1 MGVFTRRII
10 KENLDQVDVFLQ
22 DNNNE
27 IFVVQDI
34 PDTFVQGRTAF
45 KIFGS
50 NLLLDNVPLKIEILD
65 KSGETV
71 YVQPIKYGLTNP
83 KLPYRHI
90 SVEVYREINVPGEA
104 KLVILGELD
113 PSVVNVP
120 QQFQGRYNVKY
131 SKVINIDTFSFKN
144 TQPILFYKK
153 PTFTARESVVAR
165 KKVNPVVDNF
175 ISGSQIFGKV
185 KDDLRGQ
192 RFGAGYQVNTQTDTN
207 EGGKAD
213 SPTGDV
219 KAEVDTYKYKTGL
232 FGKKAVLSRRG
243 IKEDRASEEPPQ
255 MKIFSNERPGPFNA
269 KMVGGTINVRNIQ
282 LTDSQKQNLSGLSPN
297 SGINP
302 IGQSEINERFSTDG
316 SSETIPDF
324 SGKIERVVNDHEL
337 YVSKPYS
344 VDFKDLGAAY
354 PVKIYSDIG
363 IQNFTAP
370 NNASSGVYSNFT
382 ASFVDW
388 SVPSTS
394 SFHFDSFV
402 DINLKNLRTFSGDI
416 YRIKAYGASDESTAD
431 FPVLLDTVIESPEL
445 LRDTTSPSGFLR
457 SGYFRDQTHTD
468 KYWNGFGGNNQ
479 TTTFTNNYT
488 SSLLIDSVFLSGSYE
503 SHDEVG
509 RFELNSTYS
518 FTLQKDVP
526 YTLSFRAK
534 GKRSDKN
541 NEDGSSFKSAKLLF
555 HLSGSNIT
563 DYDGKSKLKYSGSF
577 GSTITNETGQLVGL
591 EIDDTNKPST
601 DEYVDFGLVNHT
613 FFPKFKLDQ
622 QTNTDTILQL
632 RVHSGY
638 WAISEL
644 SLRPAQDTGFS
655 PDEFSFR
662 VPIPP
667 GANNSPNNF
676 DFLVEYYDVDGN
688 VAETSTFINNVQ
700 ISGSALIIQ
709 GSQNMLTGSLFLGN
723 LQGSGIEMRGGSA
736 YIRAV
741 GYTGF
746 KNAQAGTGGG
756 FFMWSGS
763 VAPGDV
769 TQDSY
774 TGAGLEIHDGNTG
787 VSESFFKFRTKDADN
802 VVGGVPQS
810 TFDIKTSRFFLG
822 NSTSNFISGSNSK
835 IEISS
840 SNFHLQNNGDVIMQG
855 TITAEA
861 GGTIGGFTIGSD
873 NLTST
878 NFVLNTTNKSLTL
891 GNSNTIFIA
900 DADTGI
906 QLGNATF
913 ASAPFSVTTE
923 GVLKAESGTIG
934 GFTLGS
940 TTLTGGKLQ
949 LLNDGTIQS
958 EGFQNNVAGSGFQLT
973 ANNGGFLEV
982 ENASIRGTLK
992 TTVFEKETV
1001 NAVGGQLY
1009 IANSTVLTGSNIA
1022 PGGIH
1027 TSTQTTMSVENVS
1040 GFVPNEILSIKKVSP
1055 TGFGTEYVLVNSSS
1069 RNDPSSDIDLSGN
1082 IMVTRGFG
1090 SGVSGDSGSLGD
1102 SPGAAQSYS
1111 GSQVIVSTGK
1121 PPNTGYMRLNANPN
1135 DPTTPY
1141 MDIVER
1147 TGSGIY
1153 DIQLKTRLGDLSGVA
1168 GTRNVPSGFEGFGLM
1183 SEVAFLSGSQIKL
1196 EAPTFLL
1203 GDRNSNFISGSNG
1216 NLSLTSQTFN
1226 LNTTSTKL
1234 DSSNG
1239 GALGLGPT
1247 APTNLTSSGVFL
1259 SGSGEF
1265 NLQQSQSYFR
1275 GDKDGIEIS
1284 FPNFSVTKTGTL
1296 TANDGNFNGRIE
1308 AESGFFGTDSSN
1320 GWTIDS
1326 NKIKSVVTDASK
1338 TGSIEI
1344 DATPTSPNISLTSG
1358 SFVAEIVPDF
1368 TTATNILAGGG
1379 ITYNNG
1385 TFTSG
1390 SSNNGTAHTSNVT
1403 PGNTS
1408 TGINLFTAYSNE
1420 TTSTFGT
1427 SVPTQNTGSNGFGYR
1442 SSVAGQI
1449 KVTVA
1454 TPNFNEL
1461 GFNLLG
1467 SFRVQGEVQLYV
1479 NNSLVSASITTINT
1493 SITPGDSAF
1502 STLVRTINFSGV
1514 HSHTLAGNHNLH
1526 WKVEN
1531 LRVTN
1536 NSLREEIVLEDSGG
1550 NFLGTQEIDANITRL
1565 ETFFTDAKHIVSN
1578 RKTELAPAGIQL
1590 VNLSSETLNS
1600 EDNTYFR
1607 VAAAEDKRIDIL
1619 NKTTTVTGSIKLCDN
1634 AVVGSGFVS
1643 VPTGSKLK
1651 AGYRFNTR
1659 ADSLGFTSLVNNTI
1673 SVTLTGTEKF
1683 RFDAANAIF
1692 HADND
1697 IIAFSNTTS
1706 DKRFKKNVI
1715 PISNGLD
1722 KVLKLR
1728 GVEFD
1733 WKDEYKDKGHDLGF
1747 IAQEVE
1753 EVSGLE
1759 PLVSENWN
1767 IRTDEQGV
1775 KTVSYEKVIPV
1786 LVEAVKEQQKQ
1797 IDELKKKLEEL

>member
-65 KSGETV
+65 KAGETV

-153 PTFTARESVVAR
+153 PTFTALESVVAR
-165 KKVNPVVDNF
+165 KKVNPVVDSF

-185 KDDLRGQ
+185 KDDLRGK

-255 MKIFSNERPGPFNA
+255 MKIFSNERPGPFTA

-282 LTDSQKQNLSGLSPN
+282 LTDGQKQQLSGLSPN

-445 LRDTTSPSGFLR
+445 LKDTTSPSGFLR

-769 TQDSY
+769 TQDNY

-787 VSESFFKFRTKDADN
+787 VNESFFKFRTIDADN
-802 VVGGVPQS
+802 NFS
-810 TFDIKTSRFFLG
+810 SSFDIKTSRFFLG
-822 NSTSNFISGSNSK
+822 QENTNFISGALGN

-840 SNFHLQNNGDVIMQG
+840 SNFHLTRLGN
-855 TITAEA
+855 ITASNFRMDSGVIKDTVTILGSVSA
-861 GGTIGGFTIGSD
+861 NSILTPASIGGNPATVLNASSSIKSDGLARFVSASIGGFQV
-873 NLTST
+873 ST
-878 NFVLNTTNKSLTL
+878 NQIKSTNEKLILSSN
-891 GNSNTIFIA
+891 GNI
-900 DADTGI
+900 TG
-906 QLGNATF
+906 T
-913 ASAPFSVTTE
+913 
-923 GVLKAESGTIG
+923 SGTIG

-940 TTLTGGKLQ
+940 STITGGNLV
-949 LLNDGTIQS
+949 LDADGTIRS
-958 EGFQNNVAGSGFQLT
+958 ANFQENLAGSGFKLT
-973 ANNGGFLEV
+973 ADNGGFLEV
-982 ENASIRGTLK
+982 ENARIRGTLK
-992 TTVFEKETV
+992 TAVFEKETV
-1001 NAVGGQLY
+1001 NAVGGELY
-1009 IANSTVLTGSNIA
+1009 IANSTVLTGSSIN

-1027 TSTQTTMSVENVS
+1027 APTQNTMSVENAS
-1040 GFVPNEILSIKKVSP
+1040 GFAQNEILRIKKVSP
-1055 TGFGTEYVLVNSSS
+1055 TGFNTEYVLVNSAS
-1069 RNDPSSDIDLSGN
+1069 RNDPSSDTDLSGN
-1082 IMVTRGFG
+1082 LFVTR
-1090 SGVSGDSGSLGD
+1090 
-1102 SPGAAQSYS
+1102 
-1111 GSQVIVSTGK
+1111 
-1121 PPNTGYMRLNANPN
+1121 
-1135 DPTTPY
+1135 
-1141 MDIVER
+1141 
-1147 TGSGIY
+1147 
-1153 DIQLKTRLGDLSGVA
+1153 
-1168 GTRNVPSGFEGFGLM
+1168 
-1183 SEVAFLSGSQIKL
+1183 
-1196 EAPTFLL
+1196 
-1203 GDRNSNFISGSNG
+1203 
-1216 NLSLTSQTFN
+1216 
-1226 LNTTSTKL
+1226 
-1234 DSSNG
+1234 
-1239 GALGLGPT
+1239 
-1247 APTNLTSSGVFL
+1247 
-1259 SGSGEF
+1259 
-1265 NLQQSQSYFR
+1265 
-1275 GDKDGIEIS
+1275 
-1284 FPNFSVTKTGTL
+1284 
-1296 TANDGNFNGRIE
+1296 
-1308 AESGFFGTDSSN
+1308 
-1320 GWTIDS
+1320 
-1326 NKIKSVVTDASK
+1326 SK
-1338 TGSIEI
+1338 
-1344 DATPTSPNISLTSG
+1344 
-1358 SFVAEIVPDF
+1358 
-1368 TTATNILAGGG
+1368 
-1379 ITYNNG
+1379 
-1385 TFTSG
+1385 
-1390 SSNNGTAHTSNVT
+1390 
-1403 PGNTS
+1403 
-1408 TGINLFTAYSNE
+1408 
-1420 TTSTFGT
+1420 
-1427 SVPTQNTGSNGFGYR
+1427 
-1442 SSVAGQI
+1442 
-1449 KVTVA
+1449 
-1454 TPNFNEL
+1454 
-1461 GFNLLG
+1461 
-1467 SFRVQGEVQLYV
+1467 
-1479 NNSLVSASITTINT
+1479 
-1493 SITPGDSAF
+1493 
-1502 STLVRTINFSGV
+1502 
-1514 HSHTLAGNHNLH
+1514 
-1526 WKVEN
+1526 
-1531 LRVTN
+1531 
-1536 NSLREEIVLEDSGG
+1536 
-1550 NFLGTQEIDANITRL
+1550 
-1565 ETFFTDAKHIVSN
+1565 
-1578 RKTELAPAGIQL
+1578 
-1590 VNLSSETLNS
+1590 
-1600 EDNTYFR
+1600 
-1607 VAAAEDKRIDIL
+1607 
-1619 NKTTTVTGSIKLCDN
+1619 
-1634 AVVGSGFVS
+1634 
-1643 VPTGSKLK
+1643 
-1651 AGYRFNTR
+1651 
-1659 ADSLGFTSLVNNTI
+1659 
-1673 SVTLTGTEKF
+1673 
-1683 RFDAANAIF
+1683 
-1692 HADND
+1692 
-1697 IIAFSNTTS
+1697 
-1706 DKRFKKNVI
+1706 
-1715 PISNGLD
+1715 
-1722 KVLKLR
+1722 
-1728 GVEFD
+1728 
-1733 WKDEYKDKGHDLGF
+1733 
-1747 IAQEVE
+1747 
-1753 EVSGLE
+1753 
-1759 PLVSENWN
+1759 
-1767 IRTDEQGV
+1767 
-1775 KTVSYEKVIPV
+1775 
-1786 LVEAVKEQQKQ
+1786 
-1797 IDELKKKLEEL
+1797 

>member
-65 KSGETV
+65 KAGETV

-153 PTFTARESVVAR
+153 PTFTALESVVAR

-185 KDDLRGQ
+185 KDDLRGK

-213 SPTGDV
+213 SPAGDV

-255 MKIFSNERPGPFNA
+255 MKIFSNERPGPFTA
-269 KMVGGTINVRNIQ
+269 KMVGGTINVRNIK
-282 LTDSQKQNLSGLSPN
+282 LTDGQKQKLSGLSPN

-302 IGQSEINERFSTDG
+302 ITQPEINERFSTDG
-316 SSETIPDF
+316 STETIPDF

-402 DINLKNLRTFSGDI
+402 DISLKNLRTFSGDI

-445 LRDTTSPSGFLR
+445 LKDTTSPSGFLR

-563 DYDGKSKLKYSGSF
+563 DYDGKSNLKYSGSF
-577 GSTITNETGQLVGL
+577 GSTITNETGKLVGL
-591 EIDDTNKPST
+591 EIDDKNKPST
-601 DEYVDFGLVNHT
+601 DGYVDFGLVTHT
-613 FFPKFKLDQ
+613 FFPKFKLDK
-622 QTNTDTILQL
+622 QTNTDSILQL

-709 GSQNMLTGSLFLGN
+709 GSDNMLTGSLFLGN
-723 LQGSGIEMRGGSA
+723 LQGSGIEMKGGSA
-736 YIRAV
+736 FIRAV
-741 GYTGF
+741 GYKGF
-746 KNAQAGTGGG
+746 KSASLGQGGG

-763 VAPGDV
+763 VAPGGE
-769 TQDSY
+769 TQDNY

-787 VSESFFKFRTKDADN
+787 NNESFFKFRTIDADN
-802 VVGGVPQS
+802 SYNS
-810 TFDIKTSRFFLG
+810 TFDVKTSRFFFG
-822 NSTSNFISGSNSK
+822 DESAGNFISGSSGNIKIQAKGETLISGSQVTVATPTFFLGGQSQFISGSNGN

-840 SNFHLQNNGDVIMQG
+840 SNFHLQNDGDVVMQG

-861 GGTIGGFTIGSD
+861 GGTIGGFTINANDLTGGSGA
-873 NLTST
+873 ST
-878 NFVLNTTNKSLTL
+878 IKLASGV
-891 GNSNTIFIA
+891 
-900 DADTGI
+900 GI
-906 QLGNATF
+906 HLGNANLV
-913 ASAPFSVTTE
+913 SAPFSVTNA

-934 GFTLGS
+934 GFTLGGS
-940 TTLTGGKLQ
+940 TIVGGNLTL
-949 LLNDGTIQS
+949 NSNGTIRS
-958 EGFQNNVAGSGFQLT
+958 TNFQENLAGSGFKLT
-973 ANNGGFLEV
+973 ADDGGFLEV
-982 ENASIRGTLK
+982 ENARIRGTLK
-992 TTVFEKETV
+992 TAVFEKETV
-1001 NAVGGQLY
+1001 NAVGGELY
-1009 IANSTVLTGSNIA
+1009 IANSTVLTGSSIN

-1027 TSTQTTMSVENVS
+1027 TPTQNTMSVENAS
-1040 GFVPNEILSIKKVSP
+1040 GFAQGEILRLKKVSA
-1055 TGFGTEYVLVNSSS
+1055 TGFNTEYVFVNSSS
-1069 RNDPSSDIDLSGN
+1069 RNDPSSDTDLSGN
-1082 IMVTRGFG
+1082 LFVTRSFG
-1090 SGVSGDSGSLGD
+1090 NGISGVSSSVGETA
-1102 SPGAAQSYS
+1102 GAAVSYS
-1111 GSQVIVSTGK
+1111 GSQVIVSTGRYISGNA
-1121 PPNTGYMRLNANPN
+1121 PNTVGSGYMRLNAR
-1135 DPTTPY
+1135 PTDASTPF

-1153 DIQLKTRLGDLSGVA
+1153 DVELKARLGDLSGVA
-1168 GTRNVPSGFEGFGLM
+1168 GTRNVPEGFTGFGLM

-1203 GDRNSNFISGSNG
+1203 GDLNSNFVSGSNN
-1216 NLSLTSQTFN
+1216 NLQISSSKFHLQESGDVILNDITASNANVSGKITAQTGTIGGFNIGSDLDSTSGTLKLKGASGQITASAALVSGSNVTLGTDIFR
-1226 LNTTSTKL
+1226 LNTTNLLIESSTPQIRVGPVSGGSRITL
-1234 DSSNG
+1234 DGSSAELTFNSGSAATEVIKIDEKNSFTLFDATTASNVTTTGPELLFKNG
-1239 GALGLGPT
+1239 GAVR
-1247 APTNLTSSGVFL
+1247 A
-1259 SGSGEF
+1259 SGSHALGAQQVFGF
-1265 NLQQSQSYFR
+1265 NSERAFFQGGRNGAVLDVRNVHNAGFAR
-1275 GDKDGIEIS
+1275 GAYIS
-1284 FPNFSVTKTGTL
+1284 AFANGGGTGAIGL
-1296 TANDGNFNGRIE
+1296 N
-1308 AESGFFGTDSSN
+1308 
-1320 GWTIDS
+1320 
-1326 NKIKSVVTDASK
+1326 TDAK
-1338 TGSIEI
+1338 A
-1344 DATPTSPNISLTSG
+1344 DTSG
-1358 SFVAEIVPDF
+1358 DSAVAV
-1368 TTATNILAGGG
+1368 
-1379 ITYNNG
+1379 
-1385 TFTSG
+1385 
-1390 SSNNGTAHTSNVT
+1390 
-1403 PGNTS
+1403 
-1408 TGINLFTAYSNE
+1408 
-1420 TTSTFGT
+1420 
-1427 SVPTQNTGSNGFGYR
+1427 
-1442 SSVAGQI
+1442 SSVAIQTNSGNSTGDV
-1449 KVTVA
+1449 K
-1454 TPNFNEL
+1454 
-1461 GFNLLG
+1461 GG
-1467 SFRVQGEVQLYV
+1467 SFTAQVHASQTNDDVFGVIGTVLNTSGGSYTSRGSAVQGVGGKYAIHGKSAGTYQGFFEGIVAATNDVIAFQSSDKRLKT
-1479 NNSLVSASITTINT
+1479 NIQKIDKPLEKILKLNGVSFEWKRDI
-1493 SITPGDSAF
+1493 DE
-1502 STLVRTINFSGV
+1502 
-1514 HSHTLAGNHNLH
+1514 
-1526 WKVEN
+1526 KVEN
-1531 LRVTN
+1531 KTN
-1536 NSLREEIVLEDSGG
+1536 I
-1550 NFLGTQEIDANITRL
+1550 
-1565 ETFFTDAKHIVSN
+1565 
-1578 RKTELAPAGIQL
+1578 
-1590 VNLSSETLNS
+1590 
-1600 EDNTYFR
+1600 
-1607 VAAAEDKRIDIL
+1607 
-1619 NKTTTVTGSIKLCDN
+1619 
-1634 AVVGSGFVS
+1634 
-1643 VPTGSKLK
+1643 
-1651 AGYRFNTR
+1651 
-1659 ADSLGFTSLVNNTI
+1659 
-1673 SVTLTGTEKF
+1673 
-1683 RFDAANAIF
+1683 
-1692 HADND
+1692 
-1697 IIAFSNTTS
+1697 
-1706 DKRFKKNVI
+1706 
-1715 PISNGLD
+1715 
-1722 KVLKLR
+1722 
-1728 GVEFD
+1728 GV
-1733 WKDEYKDKGHDLGF
+1733 

-1753 EVSGLE
+1753 KVLPEIVKKRDDGYLAVKYE
-1759 PLVSENWN
+1759 QLV
-1767 IRTDEQGV
+1767 
-1775 KTVSYEKVIPV
+1775 PV
-1786 LVEAVKEQQKQ
+1786 LIEGIKEQQEQ

>member
-50 NLLLDNVPLKIEILD
+50 NLLLDNVPLKVEILD
-65 KSGETV
+65 KAGETV

-83 KLPYRHI
+83 KLPYRYV

-153 PTFTARESVVAR
+153 PTFTALESVVAR
-165 KKVNPVVDNF
+165 KKVNPVVDSF
-175 ISGSQIFGKV
+175 VSGSQIFGKV

-255 MKIFSNERPGPFNA
+255 MKIFSNERPGPFTA

-282 LTDSQKQNLSGLSPN
+282 LTDGQKRNLSGLSPN

-563 DYDGKSKLKYSGSF
+563 DYDGKSNLKYSGSF
-577 GSTITNETGQLVGL
+577 GSTITNETGKLVGL
-591 EIDDTNKPST
+591 EIDDKNKPST
-601 DEYVDFGLVNHT
+601 DGYVDFGLVTHT
-613 FFPKFKLDQ
+613 FFPKFKLDK
-622 QTNTDTILQL
+622 QTNTDSILQL

-709 GSQNMLTGSLFLGN
+709 GSDNMLTGSLFLGN
-723 LQGSGIEMRGGSA
+723 LQGSGIEMKGGSA
-736 YIRAV
+736 FIRAV
-741 GYTGF
+741 GYKGF
-746 KNAQAGTGGG
+746 KSASLGQGGG

-763 VAPGDV
+763 VAPGGE
-769 TQDSY
+769 TQDNY

-787 VSESFFKFRTKDADN
+787 NNESFFKFRTIDADN
-802 VVGGVPQS
+802 SYNS
-810 TFDIKTSRFFLG
+810 TFDVKTSRFFLG
-822 NSTSNFISGSNSK
+822 DESAGNFISGSSGNIKIQAKGETLISGSQVTVATPTFFLGGQSQFISGSNGN

-840 SNFHLQNNGDVIMQG
+840 SNFHLQNDGDVVMQG

-861 GGTIGGFTIGSD
+861 GGTIGGFTINANDLTGGSGA
-873 NLTST
+873 ST
-878 NFVLNTTNKSLTL
+878 IKLASGV
-891 GNSNTIFIA
+891 
-900 DADTGI
+900 GI
-906 QLGNATF
+906 HLGNANLV
-913 ASAPFSVTTE
+913 SAPFSVTNA

-934 GFTLGS
+934 GWTLGANS
-940 TTLTGGKLQ
+940 FTGGKMLIS
-949 LLNDGTIQS
+949 NDGTIQS
-958 EGFQNNVAGSGFQLT
+958 TDFQSNVSGKGFKLT
-973 ANNGGFLEV
+973 ADDGGFLEV
-982 ENASIRGTLK
+982 ENAKIRGTLK
-992 TTVFEKETV
+992 TTVFEKESV

-1009 IANSTVLTGSNIA
+1009 IANSTVLTGSSLN

-1027 TSTQTTMSVENVS
+1027 TATQTTMSVENAS
-1040 GFVPNEILSIKKVSP
+1040 GFVEDEILAIKKVDT
-1055 TGFGTEYVLVNSSS
+1055 TGFSTEYVLVNSAS
-1069 RNDPSSDIDLSGN
+1069 RNDPSSDTDLSGN
-1082 IMVTRGFG
+1082 LFVQRGYG
-1090 SGVSGDSGSLGD
+1090 SGTTGDSGSLGD
-1102 SPGAAQSYS
+1102 SPSSATSYS

-1135 DPTTPY
+1135 DKTTPY

-1147 TGSGIY
+1147 TGSGLY
-1153 DIQLKTRLGDLSGVA
+1153 DVELKTRLGDLSGVA

-1196 EAPTFLL
+1196 EAPTFLF
-1203 GDRNSNFISGSNG
+1203 GDLNSNFVSGSNSNLQISSSKFHLQNNGDVTMSGQINAEGGTIGGFTISDTKLFSNQSTEFFEILSNPSSLVGEIRLTAIDAEKAQGFHVKYNATGGNQGVFFHVGDSNSGGSRISLDNRGSTEDLLISGSN
-1216 NLSLTSQTFN
+1216 FE
-1226 LNTTSTKL
+1226 LNNGSITMGGDISFTTGSVGQHVKI
-1234 DSSNG
+1234 G
-1239 GALGLGPT
+1239 KV
-1247 APTNLTSSGVFL
+1247 TNSDMGFL
-1259 SGSGEF
+1259 SGTRTGIVVGAGGSAGIIRVYEDQYSG
-1265 NLQQSQSYFR
+1265 
-1275 GDKDGIEIS
+1275 IS
-1284 FPNFSVTKTGTL
+1284 
-1296 TANDGNFNGRIE
+1296 
-1308 AESGFFGTDSSN
+1308 
-1320 GWTIDS
+1320 IDS
-1326 NKIKSVVTDASK
+1326 NATLYGASSEPTVTGISDSRPQITMGHDFNNPSKLIFRHSGGGTKMFVYNNASHNTSNADEYIRLQPGASGSVTLCEAGNTGVGIGTKIPQELLHVNGSVRVGNGSEGTPALYFNSTDD
-1338 TGSIEI
+1338 GFYH
-1344 DATPTSPNISLTSG
+1344 LTSG
-1358 SFVAEIVPDF
+1358 DA
-1368 TTATNILAGGG
+1368 
-1379 ITYNNG
+1379 
-1385 TFTSG
+1385 
-1390 SSNNGTAHTSNVT
+1390 
-1403 PGNTS
+1403 
-1408 TGINLFTAYSNE
+1408 GIN
-1420 TTSTFGT
+1420 
-1427 SVPTQNTGSNGFGYR
+1427 V
-1442 SSVAGQI
+1442 
-1449 KVTVA
+1449 
-1454 TPNFNEL
+1454 
-1461 GFNLLG
+1461 
-1467 SFRVQGEVQLYV
+1467 
-1479 NNSLVSASITTINT
+1479 
-1493 SITPGDSAF
+1493 
-1502 STLVRTINFSGV
+1502 
-1514 HSHTLAGNHNLH
+1514 
-1526 WKVEN
+1526 
-1531 LRVTN
+1531 
-1536 NSLREEIVLEDSGG
+1536 
-1550 NFLGTQEIDANITRL
+1550 
-1565 ETFFTDAKHIVSN
+1565 
-1578 RKTELAPAGIQL
+1578 
-1590 VNLSSETLNS
+1590 
-1600 EDNTYFR
+1600 
-1607 VAAAEDKRIDIL
+1607 
-1619 NKTTTVTGSIKLCDN
+1619 
-1634 AVVGSGFVS
+1634 
-1643 VPTGSKLK
+1643 
-1651 AGYRFNTR
+1651 
-1659 ADSLGFTSLVNNTI
+1659 LVNN
-1673 SVTLTGTEKF
+1673 VQEFLFADGGG
-1683 RFDAANAIF
+1683 F
-1692 HADND
+1692 HADGD
-1697 IIAFSNTTS
+1697 ITAFSNTTDS
-1706 DKRFKKNVI
+1706 DIRLKENIKLLEN
-1715 PISNGLD
+1715 NLE
-1722 KVLKLR
+1722 KVLQLKPSSFR
-1728 GVEFD
+1728 
-1733 WKDEYKDKGHDLGF
+1733 WKIQDKENDIGL
-1747 IAQEVE
+1747 IAQDV
-1753 EVSGLE
+1753 
-1759 PLVSENWN
+1759 
-1767 IRTDEQGV
+1767 
-1775 KTVSYEKVIPV
+1775 EKVIPE
-1786 LVEAVKEQQKQ
+1786 LVKEKSSIGKTKELLDGDKHKTVDYSKLTTLLIGAVQEQQKQ
-1797 IDELKKKLEEL
+1797 IDELKKKLEDL

>member
-65 KSGETV
+65 KAGETV

-165 KKVNPVVDNF
+165 KKVNPVVDSF
-175 ISGSQIFGKV
+175 ISGSQIYGKV

-255 MKIFSNERPGPFNA
+255 MKIFSNERPGPFTA

-445 LRDTTSPSGFLR
+445 LKDTTSPSGFLR

-861 GGTIGGFTIGSD
+861 GGTIGGFTINANDLTGGSGG
-873 NLTST
+873 ST
-878 NFVLNTTNKSLTL
+878 IKLASGV
-891 GNSNTIFIA
+891 
-900 DADTGI
+900 GI
-906 QLGNATF
+906 HLGNASL
-913 ASAPFSVTTE
+913 ASAPFSVTNA

-1090 SGVSGDSGSLGD
+1090 NGVSGDSGSLGD

-1153 DIQLKTRLGDLSGVA
+1153 DVQLKTRLGDLSGVA
-1168 GTRNVPSGFEGFGLM
+1168 GTRNIPSGFEGFGLM
-1183 SEVAFLSGSQIKL
+1183 TETAFLSGSNIKL
-1196 EAPTFLL
+1196 EAPRFLL
-1203 GDRNSNFISGSNG
+1203 GDLNSTFVSGSNR
-1216 NLSLTSQTFN
+1216 NLQISSSKFHLKESGDVIINDITASNANVSGKITAQTGTIGGFNIGSDLDASSGTLKLKGASGQLTASAAQITGKITAQTGTIGGF
-1226 LNTTSTKL
+1226 TIGTDL
-1234 DSSNG
+1234 DSSSGNLKIAGSNGQIRSG
-1239 GALGLGPT
+1239 GA
-1247 APTNLTSSGVFL
+1247 TSK
-1259 SGSGEF
+1259 
-1265 NLQQSQSYFR
+1265 R
-1275 GDKDGIEIS
+1275 
-1284 FPNFSVTKTGTL
+1284 VTI
-1296 TANDGNFNGRIE
+1296 N
-1308 AESGFFGTDSSN
+1308 DSS
-1320 GWTIDS
+1320 
-1326 NKIKSVVTDASK
+1326 
-1338 TGSIEI
+1338 
-1344 DATPTSPNISLTSG
+1344 LT
-1358 SFVAEIVPDF
+1358 FH
-1368 TTATNILAGGG
+1368 N
-1379 ITYNNG
+1379 
-1385 TFTSG
+1385 
-1390 SSNNGTAHTSNVT
+1390 SSNNQVLELTGSMSKTITLGLQGNTTFTTNGGIEFSDAGGIFINGTAAGSFADVFIGPNNIVHQANNQTEKYSQIFGNYLASGFGANKDALGSLIFAQQNASNTDITVQALEVYT
-1403 PGNTS
+1403 NDASGRTGNTVR
-1408 TGINLFTAYSNE
+1408 G
-1420 TTSTFGT
+1420 
-1427 SVPTQNTGSNGFGYR
+1427 
-1442 SSVAGQI
+1442 I
-1449 KVTVA
+1449 KVTA
-1454 TPNFNEL
+1454 IGGSL
-1461 GFNLLG
+1461 GTGQDVRGIDVNMTAASNANNYG
-1467 SFRVQGEVQLYV
+1467 IYV
-1479 NNSLVSASITTINT
+1479 NGGGSTAFGMYSVGKIAS
-1493 SITPGDSAF
+1493 
-1502 STLVRTINFSGV
+1502 
-1514 HSHTLAGNHNLH
+1514 
-1526 WKVEN
+1526 
-1531 LRVTN
+1531 
-1536 NSLREEIVLEDSGG
+1536 
-1550 NFLGTQEIDANITRL
+1550 Q
-1565 ETFFTDAKHIVSN
+1565 
-1578 RKTELAPAGIQL
+1578 
-1590 VNLSSETLNS
+1590 
-1600 EDNTYFR
+1600 
-1607 VAAAEDKRIDIL
+1607 
-1619 NKTTTVTGSIKLCDN
+1619 
-1634 AVVGSGFVS
+1634 
-1643 VPTGSKLK
+1643 
-1651 AGYRFNTR
+1651 
-1659 ADSLGFTSLVNNTI
+1659 
-1673 SVTLTGTEKF
+1673 
-1683 RFDAANAIF
+1683 
-1692 HADND
+1692 ND
-1697 IIAFSNTTS
+1697 IIAFVSS
-1706 DKRFKKNVI
+1706 DKRLKTNIKQVEN
-1715 PISNGLD
+1715 PLD
-1722 KVLKLR
+1722 KLSKIS
-1728 GVEFD
+1728 GVSFE
-1733 WKDEYKDKGHDLGF
+1733 WKDGYDKRIQNKTNLGV
-1747 IAQEVE
+1747 IAQEV
-1753 EVSGLE
+1753 
-1759 PLVSENWN
+1759 
-1767 IRTDEQGV
+1767 Q
-1775 KTVSYEKVIPV
+1775 KVIPEIVKERDNGMLAVKYDQLVPV
-1786 LVEAVKEQQKQ
+1786 LIEAVKDQQKQ